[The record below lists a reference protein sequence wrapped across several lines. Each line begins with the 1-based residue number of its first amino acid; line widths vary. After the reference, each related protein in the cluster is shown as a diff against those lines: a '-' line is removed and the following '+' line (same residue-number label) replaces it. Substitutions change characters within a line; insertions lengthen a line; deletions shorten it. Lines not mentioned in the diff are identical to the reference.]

1 MIASFALFG
10 AVLVILRSP
19 PQKIF
24 LAVSALFNPVINISF
39 VFSEADENF
48 RRIMLALAYI
58 RIISMSAEFLC

>member
-48 RRIMLALAYI
+48 RMIMLAVGD
-58 RIISMSAEFLC
+58 F